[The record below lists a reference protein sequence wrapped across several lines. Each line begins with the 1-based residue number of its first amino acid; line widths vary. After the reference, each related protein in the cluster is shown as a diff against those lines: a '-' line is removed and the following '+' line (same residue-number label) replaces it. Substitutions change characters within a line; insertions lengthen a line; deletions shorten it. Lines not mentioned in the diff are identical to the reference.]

1 MGLVF
6 LKSVNIV
13 KLENNMYVL
22 VIKGKK
28 QTIKV

>member
-1 MGLVF
+1 
-6 LKSVNIV
+6 
-13 KLENNMYVL
+13 MYVL